1 MPFFFKTPSLVEPR
15 RTIRIVK
22 RQRALLTTSLLT
34 LIAVKRQFPGKIA
47 QYDVSVLT
55 AEHSSQ
61 SGAITFHV
69 VIKRFNFGF

>member
-1 MPFFFKTPSLVEPR
+1 MRFSVVPFFFKTPSLVEPR

-47 QYDVSVLT
+47 QYDVSVLRQNIHRNP
-55 AEHSSQ
+55 ALSRSM
-61 SGAITFHV
+61 SL
-69 VIKRFNFGF
+69 